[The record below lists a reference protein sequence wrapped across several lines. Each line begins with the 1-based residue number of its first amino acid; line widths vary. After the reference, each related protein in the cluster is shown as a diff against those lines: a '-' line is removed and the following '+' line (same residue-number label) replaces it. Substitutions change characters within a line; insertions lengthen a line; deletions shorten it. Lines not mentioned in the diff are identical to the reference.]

1 MAVSVYHYCYAAC
14 HSCSTDASDERGPV
28 GLACPDTDG
37 LGFVCRAGIA
47 NVDVATARG
56 QVCARRNAYGD
67 VVVAS
72 GVAIEGRKTDCGVVV
87 AILIA
92 KERINPAGRV
102 GVALKVALQCL
113 DTIGGVLAPGDI

>member
-1 MAVSVYHYCYAAC
+1 M
-14 HSCSTDASDERGPV
+14 GLV
-28 GLACPDTDG
+28 GPDTDSF
-37 LGFVCRAGIA
+37 GFACHTAIT

-56 QVCARRNAYGD
+56 QVGARRNAYGD
-67 VVVAS
+67 IVVAS

-92 KERINPAGRV
+92 SERIKSAGRV
-102 GVALKVALQCL
+102 GVPLKIALQCL